1 MLAVLNLLLPLA
13 LGCGAPG
20 GRAGHAA
27 SDAPPIEWHAWSA
40 ASFEAARAQ
49 NKIVLV
55 DVGIEGCTACRW
67 MYEDTY
73 ANADVRA
80 RIARSFYAIQVDADV
95 RPDLGERFARWGWP
109 ATIFFAPDG
118 TQVLAVQGNKRPR
131 NFLPILDE
139 LVARLEAGTLREGAE
154 PVTPPPAVPETT
166 EMGALCSKAIGRL
179 DAMRDAENGGWAGA
193 QVARG
198 PAAYHALVRS
208 FIRHE
213 PERRAHALATVEGF
227 SRIIDPV
234 WGGTFV
240 GSRTRDWS
248 SIIPEKRT
256 GWTLAAMDAFVA
268 AYRQTGEQRWLSHAR
283 AIDRYLRDHML
294 DPSGL
299 FYATQEDR
307 PPEWEDES
315 TLAEY
320 YALDDRGRRR
330 YGVPPIDH
338 ALYTDV
344 NAAALSSYVMLFEAT
359 LDPRDLAIAARI
371 AVHLLT
377 SRIRED
383 GVVVQAPEEDLGADR
398 RMRSYAT
405 SEAAYLRPQALT
417 GRALLDLF
425 RVTQERR
432 FLDSAIS
439 VAAALERELADGEG
453 NGYFTGPALG
463 TESFAPRQK
472 SMGDNAEAALF
483 LDQLAVLTGEEQ
495 HRVNAEGAL
504 TAAMA
509 LMPSRGGDVLRLG
522 ELALAMEWHVLGPV
536 EVSIVAE
543 PSDESASAL
552 RTAAVRIYEPRKVL
566 KFEPDGRYPREERPA
581 VYVCTRERCS
591 SPIYDASR
599 LTEVAAEFREI
610 DSAAHCSQPEP

>member
-1 MLAVLNLLLPLA
+1 MFALVKLLVPLA

-20 GRAGHAA
+20 GRADHAGA
-27 SDAPPIEWHAWSA
+27 DSPPIEWHAWSA

-73 ANADVRA
+73 EDASVRA

-131 NFLPILDE
+131 NFVPILDE
-139 LVARLEAGTLREGAE
+139 LVSRLGAGTLHEGAE
-154 PVTPPPAVPETT
+154 PVTAPPPIPETT
-166 EMGALCSKAIGRL
+166 EMGALCSQAIGRL

-198 PAAYHALVRS
+198 PAAYHGLVRS
-208 FIRHE
+208 FIREE
-213 PERRAHALATVEGF
+213 PDRRAHALATVEGF
-227 SRIIDPV
+227 SRLIDPV

-248 SIIPEKRT
+248 TFIPEKRT
-256 GWTLAAMDAFVA
+256 AWTLAAMDAFVA
-268 AYRQTGEQRWLSHAR
+268 AYRQTGEARWLERAR

-307 PPEWEDES
+307 PPEWQDES
-315 TLAEY
+315 RLAEY

-330 YGVPPIDH
+330 HGIPPIDH

-344 NAAALSSYVMLFEAT
+344 NAAALSSYAALFEAT

-371 AVHLLT
+371 AVHMLT
-377 SRIRED
+377 RRIRED
-383 GVVVQAPEEDLGADR
+383 GVVLQSPEDDLGTDR

-405 SEAAYLRPQALT
+405 SDGAYLRPQALA
-417 GRALLDLF
+417 GRALLDIF

-439 VAAALERELADGEG
+439 VAAALERDLADAGG
-453 NGYFTGPALG
+453 PGYFTGPALG

-495 HRVNAEGAL
+495 HRARAEGAL

-509 LMPSRGGDVLRLG
+509 AMPPRGGDILRLG

-566 KFEPDGRYPREERPA
+566 KFEPDGRYPREDRPA

-591 SPIYDASR
+591 SPIYDADR
-599 LTEVAAEFREI
+599 LATVAAEFRAVDE
-610 DSAAHCSQPEP
+610 AALCSLR